1 MIKDLRPD
9 KAFIFRIIHRDN
21 LAWILA
27 HGIHCRSATMANP
40 AYVDIGNPELINKR
54 NNRPIPIAPGG
65 TLSDYVPFYFTPR
78 SPMLLNIKTGYNGI
92 QQRGNEEI
100 VILVTSL
107 YKVRDHPLNFI
118 FTDRHAYLQTAVFS
132 SDLVGLSAI
141 DWTIL
146 QNSDFKRDNDDL
158 GKFERYQAE
167 ALIHQH
173 LPTDA
178 LLGIA
183 CVNENVAG
191 QLRAQIAGAGL
202 ALKVAVT
209 PGWYF

>member
-1 MIKDLRPD
+1 MV
-9 KAFIFRIIHRDN
+9 
-21 LAWILA
+21 
-27 HGIHCRSATMANP
+27 NP
-40 AYVDIGNPELINKR
+40 AYVDIGNPELISKR
-54 NNRPIPIAPGG
+54 NSRPIPIAPGG

-92 QQRGNEEI
+92 RQRGNEEI

-132 SDLVGLSAI
+132 SDLAGLSAV

-173 LPTDA
+173 LPTRA

-191 QLRAQIAGAGL
+191 QLRTQIASAGL
-202 ALKVAVT
+202 GLKVAVT